1 LIVCHWFDQL
11 DLTVILLGDPARS
24 RERAERR
31 RLCSRFHRGGR
42 AARDTEMAL
51 YRVVASEL
59 EQAGYEVLVHEIGR
73 QAPAEVA
80 GVLYEVVLARAV
92 SQAGPA

>member
-1 LIVCHWFDQL
+1 
-11 DLTVILLGDPARS
+11 
-24 RERAERR
+24 
-31 RLCSRFHRGGR
+31 
-42 AARDTEMAL
+42 MAL